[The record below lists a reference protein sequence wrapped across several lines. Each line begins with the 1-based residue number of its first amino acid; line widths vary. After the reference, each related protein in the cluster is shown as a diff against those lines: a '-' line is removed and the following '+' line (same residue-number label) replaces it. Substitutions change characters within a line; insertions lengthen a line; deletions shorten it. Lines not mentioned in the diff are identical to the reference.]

1 MSLHSIANRT
11 KKLSPL
17 RVGIGRQVG
26 SGKTTLLEM
35 LCKAI
40 RDKYDLVAIT
50 NDIDTK
56 EDQRL
61 LTVSGALS
69 DLTIY
74 VIDVAAA
81 GKKISRKGGSGITKS
96 DLLVNNKTDLAPY
109 VGASLDL
116 MQADTFRMR
125 TMARV

>member
-1 MSLHSIANRT
+1 MTNFAPPHHLRHLPISLHRIANRT

-61 LTVSGALS
+61 LMVSGALS

-81 GKKISRKGGSGITKS
+81 GEKISRKGGPGITKS
-96 DLLVNNKTDLAPY
+96 DLLVNNKPDLALR
-109 VGASLDL
+109 G
-116 MQADTFRMR
+116 R
-125 TMARV
+125 

>member
-1 MSLHSIANRT
+1 MSLHSFANRT

-26 SGKTTLLEM
+26 SCKTTLLEM

-61 LTVSGALS
+61 LMVSGALS

-81 GKKISRKGGSGITKS
+81 GKK
-96 DLLVNNKTDLAPY
+96 
-109 VGASLDL
+109 
-116 MQADTFRMR
+116 FR
-125 TMARV
+125 ARVARASPKATWLPTWALVWI